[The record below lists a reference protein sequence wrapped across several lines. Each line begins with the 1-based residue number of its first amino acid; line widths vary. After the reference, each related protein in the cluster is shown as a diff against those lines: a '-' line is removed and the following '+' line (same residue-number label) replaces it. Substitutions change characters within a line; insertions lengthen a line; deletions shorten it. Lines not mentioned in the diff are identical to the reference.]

1 MGRLALFI
9 HPKGKSLQIYPPQN
23 IASAQIGGLTMAN
36 ETLGIPS
43 VLPPT
48 KEELN
53 DLLCEFER
61 IYKNG
66 K

>member
-1 MGRLALFI
+1 
-9 HPKGKSLQIYPPQN
+9 
-23 IASAQIGGLTMAN
+23 MAN
-36 ETLGIPS
+36 ETLGIS
-43 VLPPT
+43 SGLPPT